1 MQKSSL
7 SNEVIA
13 VVPAAGSGT
22 RYGPGTRKPFLLLN
36 GKPLIIWALEILE
49 SVPNISHI
57 IPVLKKSDLNKGKKL
72 FQQYEISKILRIVEG
87 GKERQDSVLNA
98 LTGLKGNFS
107 IVMIHDGARP
117 FLTKDMIERGL
128 DELDG
133 FDGVVVGM
141 PPKDTIKETEHGFV
155 QSTLNRDSLW
165 AIQTPQFFPV
175 QVISAAY
182 ERAYRER
189 YYSTDDAALVER
201 YGGRVKVI
209 KGSYS
214 NIKITTP
221 EDLAFAE
228 LLLSQRLIQ
237 HKKERRKKT
246 NIFI

>member
-7 SNEVIA
+7 SHEVIA
-13 VVPAAGSGT
+13 IVPAAGSGT
-22 RYGPGTRKPFLLLN
+22 RYGPGTHKPFLSLN
-36 GKPLIIWALEILE
+36 GKPLIIWALKTLA
-49 SVPNISHI
+49 SVPNIVHI
-57 IPVLKKSDLNKGKKL
+57 IPVLRKSDIGKGNET

-98 LTGLKGNFS
+98 LAGIKKNFS
-107 IVMIHDGARP
+107 TVLIHDGARP
-117 FLTKDMIERGL
+117 LLTQDMIERAIK
-128 DELDG
+128 ELDG

-141 PPKDTIKETEHGFV
+141 PPKDTIKETEHGLV
-155 QSTLNRDSLW
+155 HKTLKRDTLW
-165 AIQTPQFFPV
+165 AIQTPQVFPV
-175 QVISAAY
+175 QVIAEAY

-228 LLLSQRLIQ
+228 LLLSQKLMQ
-237 HKKERRKKT
+237 EGKEPRKTTKSV
-246 NIFI
+246 I